1 MEQKEQIKQ
10 PTAKKKKRKFL
21 ALNNQINLTINE
33 LNNSSQTT
41 MPKKLLI
48 FDLNRVVMHRKEL
61 TSHFHLRPYALPF
74 IKGLSLKFTVA
85 LWSSM
90 KRKTAKKMKT
100 FFSSLNETAPNNQ
113 MFLFEWYQNKCVCVP
128 NLANPDDEMPI
139 LSKNL
144 AQVWTEYPQY
154 NQYNT
159 VYLQQT
165 LVANLSSIT
174 LLSSTCLLTLCRSYW
189 TTRPR
194 SALLTPLTHW
204 YTLTPTTPR

>member
-1 MEQKEQIKQ
+1 
-10 PTAKKKKRKFL
+10 
-21 ALNNQINLTINE
+21 
-33 LNNSSQTT
+33 
-41 MPKKLLI
+41 
-48 FDLNRVVMHRKEL
+48 MHRKEL